1 VTQPSPFALPRL
13 KEVFEAL
20 RRGRHLCAED
30 GDLYWALRDNLD
42 AYQDLLGHL
51 GFRLAAHPRDFFYV
65 EGEGNLSEAS
75 ARMALLVFILVEH
88 LADQGAAVE
97 ESLLT
102 RTFQVAELPHLA
114 TERYRA
120 YLKEAGVEGE
130 EGLEGVLRNLERFG
144 FLRRTGGAGFRFRT
158 PAYRFLDLCHR
169 VLQEA
174 PEAEAPD
181 GAGEEAP

>member
-1 VTQPSPFALPRL
+1 MTLASPFALPRL

-30 GDLYWALRDNLD
+30 GDLYWALRDHRE

-51 GFRLAAHPRDFFYV
+51 GFRLHAHPRDFFYV
-65 EGEGNLSEAS
+65 EGEGSLSDAS

-97 ESLLT
+97 ESLMT
-102 RTFQVAELPHLA
+102 RTFQVAELPHLT

-120 YLKEAGVEGE
+120 YLKEAGAEGE
-130 EGLEGVLRNLERFG
+130 EGVEGILRNLERFG
-144 FLRRTGGAGFRFRT
+144 FLRRVGAGFRFRP

-174 PEAEAPD
+174 PEA
-181 GAGEEAP
+181 GEEAP